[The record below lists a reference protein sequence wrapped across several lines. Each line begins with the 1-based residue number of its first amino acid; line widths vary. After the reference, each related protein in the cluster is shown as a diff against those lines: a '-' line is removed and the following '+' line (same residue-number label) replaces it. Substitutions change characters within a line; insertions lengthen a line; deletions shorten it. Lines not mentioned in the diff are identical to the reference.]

1 MGQTRGIY
9 VSIVLIMLMAPL
21 VSSSISDDSRQR
33 GGLDFNG
40 AWVDSVEPEIHFEW
54 WLDWSRDKDGN
65 SIDDRLEWLILQPS
79 EIQQQWWKRASP
91 GSARVFID
99 YDHHPTDADISA
111 LQELNVEVTFR
122 FSYLDTVAASA
133 PFESILDPE
142 GILSLPGVVMIED
155 LGLAEPNMHE
165 AVPNMGVDA
174 VWQDL
179 GLDGT
184 GAVIA
189 VLDTGVRGDHEG
201 LNDMDDDSFTCIDDP
216 PDPLD
221 PNPELIPAACDL
233 NIIAFF
239 DAVFTDP

>member
-1 MGQTRGIY
+1 M
-9 VSIVLIMLMAPL
+9 
-21 VSSSISDDSRQR
+21 
-33 GGLDFNG
+33 
-40 AWVDSVEPEIHFEW
+40 
-54 WLDWSRDKDGN
+54 
-65 SIDDRLEWLILQPS
+65 ILQPS

-111 LQELNVEVTFR
+111 LQELDVEVTFR

-133 PFESILDPE
+133 PFDSILDPE

-189 VLDTGVRGDHEG
+189 VLDTGVREI
-201 LNDMDDDSFTCIDDP
+201 MKDSMIWMMTH
-216 PDPLD
+216 L
-221 PNPELIPAACDL
+221 LVSTTL
-233 NIIAFF
+233 L
-239 DAVFTDP
+239 TH